1 MTRSPWLRFAEPEQV
16 TDYVASAEAAGHNI
30 TRLQGSELTTLD
42 EVFNSYAREFRF
54 PDYFGHNYPAFD
66 ECLVDLD
73 WLRAPG
79 YLTVISDGHRVL
91 EAEPAERPTFRRCLE
106 RVGDNWDRAFG
117 LRATERG
124 GAVTFRTI
132 LVVDATQ
139 SAW

>member
-1 MTRSPWLRFAEPEQV
+1 MTRGPWLRFAEPEQV

-42 EVFNSYAREFRF
+42 EVFKIYAREFRF
-54 PDYFGHNYPAFD
+54 PEYFGHNYAAFD

-79 YLTVISDGHRVL
+79 YLTVIADGHRVL
-91 EAEPAERPTFRRCLE
+91 EAEPAERSTLRRSLE
-106 RVGDNWDRAFG
+106 RAGEDWDHAFG
-117 LRATERG
+117 LRAIERG

-132 LVVDATQ
+132 LVSKGNEPD
-139 SAW
+139 W